1 MILDPYRF
9 APAGGTD
16 PYFANVSLLLNPA
29 SPNNSTTFYDLSS
42 NAHTLTRVGSPVHKT
57 DITQFTSSSIGTDN
71 SSMSVNAPDNS
82 VFDFGAGHYTIEAWI
97 RHISNYT
104 NGGIFAKRANTA
116 VYGPFCLYV
125 FSGLRLGFLS
135 SANGSNWGVNL
146 TSSTN
151 MGTTTWRHVAVDY
164 DGTTVRLYLD
174 GVVEASATVSQTV
187 MTNTDAVALCGQSAD
202 GANSPEGRIGPA
214 RITKGV
220 ARYAG
225 AFTPP
230 TAAFPTS

>member
-9 APAGGTD
+9 APADGTD

-29 SPNNSTTFYDLSS
+29 SANNSTSFFDLSS
-42 NAHTLTRVGSPVHKT
+42 NAHTLTRVGLPVHKT
-57 DITQFTSSSIGTDN
+57 DIPQFTSSSIGTDN
-71 SSMSVNAPDNS
+71 NLMSVNAPDNS
-82 VFDFGAGHYTIEAWI
+82 VFDFGAGHYTMEAWV
-97 RHISNYT
+97 RHITNYT

-116 VYGPFCLYV
+116 VYGPFVLYV
-125 FSGLRLGFLS
+125 FSGLKLGFVS
-135 SANGSNWGVNL
+135 SANGYNWGVHL

-151 MGTTTWRHVAVDY
+151 MGLTTWRHVAVDY

-174 GVVEASATVSQTV
+174 GVVEASVVISQTV
-187 MTNTDAVALCGQSAD
+187 ITNTTAVSVCGQSAD
-202 GANSPEGRIGPA
+202 GADSIAGRYGPC

-225 AFTPP
+225 AFSPP